1 MNAIVV
7 NDLDVN
13 LTEEVL
19 AQLAMEDSLNDE
31 FGQLSLHTM
40 SAADHAA
47 CIKLKALVQ
56 NKTMLLLVDSGSSHS
71 FVSSKFL
78 QLTGLQPV
86 PVAPKQVKLPNGQ
99 VLLSTQMVPQL
110 SWWYQG
116 HTVTTDMR
124 VLDLDVYD
132 GILGFDWLSN
142 HSPMQCNWVEKTLA
156 FPNAGHTIK
165 LQGLQS
171 QPLDIFELSY
181 SQLLK
186 WCKGNEVW
194 AYAIVEHCPPSTV
207 AQHPPPIQA
216 LLAKYSDLFL

>member
-1 MNAIVV
+1 
-7 NDLDVN
+7 
-13 LTEEVL
+13 
-19 AQLAMEDSLNDE
+19 
-31 FGQLSLHTM
+31 
-40 SAADHAA
+40 
-47 CIKLKALVQ
+47 
-56 NKTMLLLVDSGSSHS
+56 
-71 FVSSKFL
+71 
-78 QLTGLQPV
+78 
-86 PVAPKQVKLPNGQ
+86 
-99 VLLSTQMVPQL
+99 MVPQL

-142 HSPMQCNWVEKTLA
+142 HSPMQCNWVEKTLE
-156 FPNAGHTIK
+156 FPNAGYTIK
-165 LQGLQS
+165 LQGVQS

-207 AQHPPPIQA
+207 EQHPPPIQA
-216 LLAKYSDLFL
+216 LLAEYSDLFL

>member
-78 QLTGLQPV
+78 QLTGLQPI
-86 PVAPKQVKLPNGQ
+86 PAAPKQVKLPNG
-99 VLLSTQMVPQL
+99 
-110 SWWYQG
+110 
-116 HTVTTDMR
+116 
-124 VLDLDVYD
+124 
-132 GILGFDWLSN
+132 
-142 HSPMQCNWVEKTLA
+142 
-156 FPNAGHTIK
+156 
-165 LQGLQS
+165 
-171 QPLDIFELSY
+171 
-181 SQLLK
+181 
-186 WCKGNEVW
+186 
-194 AYAIVEHCPPSTV
+194 
-207 AQHPPPIQA
+207 
-216 LLAKYSDLFL
+216 